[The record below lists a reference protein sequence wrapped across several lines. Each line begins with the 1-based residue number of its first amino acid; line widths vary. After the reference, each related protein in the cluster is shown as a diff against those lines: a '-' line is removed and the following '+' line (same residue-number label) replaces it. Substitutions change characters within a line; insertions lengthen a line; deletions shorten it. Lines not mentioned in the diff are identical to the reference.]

1 MGHESSIVRYRLLPC
16 VSRSVSRGVLSRTS
30 RPLKHAYTQDYLV
43 LADSNPRRTSHTIL
57 DSKLTRP
64 SKREM
69 SVSHE
74 QRTAAEPRL
83 NDIHAVVLS
92 EIISINEDVRLLRLR
107 PTMHSKTG
115 DPCCLL

>member
-1 MGHESSIVRYRLLPC
+1 
-16 VSRSVSRGVLSRTS
+16 
-30 RPLKHAYTQDYLV
+30 
-43 LADSNPRRTSHTIL
+43 
-57 DSKLTRP
+57 
-64 SKREM
+64 M

-74 QRTAAEPRL
+74 QRTAGEPRR

-107 PTMHSKTG
+107 PAMHSKTG